1 MNREKS
7 EFEDATKRQKIEDFS
22 MFVPD
27 QNYLMQQEEHLRAI
41 EREKMRLMKTK
52 EELLKAEN
60 IPGIVFD

>member
-27 QNYLMQQEEHLRAI
+27 QNYLM
-41 EREKMRLMKTK
+41 
-52 EELLKAEN
+52 
-60 IPGIVFD
+60 